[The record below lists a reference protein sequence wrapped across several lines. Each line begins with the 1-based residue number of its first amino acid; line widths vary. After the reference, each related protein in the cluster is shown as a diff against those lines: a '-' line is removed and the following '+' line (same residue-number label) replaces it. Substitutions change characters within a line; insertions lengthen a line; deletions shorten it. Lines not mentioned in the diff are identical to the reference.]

1 MKEVAVVAMEVTPQ
15 EMEGIIKQRE
25 EKVKDATIKEKTTQ
39 LAQLISE
46 IKALGGHVRVKRN
59 GKSTYLSPYGAS
71 VDDVYLSCSRFVNI
85 TIY

>member
-15 EMEGIIKQRE
+15 EMERIIKQRE
-25 EKVKDATIKEKTTQ
+25 KEAKDAAIKEKATQ
-39 LAQLISE
+39 LAQLINE
-46 IKALGGHVRVKRN
+46 IKALGGYVMVKRN
-59 GKSTYLSPYGAS
+59 GKSTYLSPYGVS